1 MMKIKSNVIEIRAA
15 ENQLTFKQL
24 ANAAGISEKT
34 LHAARSGAAIRTDT
48 AGRIAAALGVPIH
61 HLIEKEI

>member
-34 LHAARSGAAIRTDT
+34 LYAARSGAVIRGST